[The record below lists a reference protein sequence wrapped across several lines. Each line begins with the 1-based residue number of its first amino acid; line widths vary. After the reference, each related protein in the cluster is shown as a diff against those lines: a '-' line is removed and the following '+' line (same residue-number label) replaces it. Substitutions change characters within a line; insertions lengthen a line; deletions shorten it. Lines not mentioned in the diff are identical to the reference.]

1 MFVPRSR
8 DFVDADTLFRPEDFI
23 DGLREGGWEPGV
35 VPESV
40 VFTYGG
46 FDGFCSSQPDAYTM
60 NPMLGPGP
68 GRFFSVDATGGTV
81 GICCMGIGAPAVV
94 SVMELLVVLGVRRF
108 ISLGTAGG
116 LQPHHQ
122 PGDTML
128 VSEAVRD
135 EGTSYHYLPAET
147 PALADAELLS
157 RIAEGLHDA
166 EISFETGLTWTIDAP
181 YRETRQEVAR
191 YRADGVLG
199 VEMEASALFC
209 VAEVRRVPLASVLV
223 VDGAFGDPIDRP
235 RFNRAAAYGRLFEV
249 LPVTIDV
256 LHALQSDSA

>member
-8 DFVDADTLFRPEDFI
+8 DFEDADALFRPEDFI
-23 DGLREGGWEPGV
+23 DGLREGGWDPGA
-35 VPESV
+35 VPEGV

-46 FDGFCSSQPDAYTM
+46 FDGFCAGQPDAYTM

-68 GRFFSVDATGGTV
+68 GRFFTVDATGGMV

-122 PGDTML
+122 PGDTIL

-135 EGTSYHYLPAET
+135 EGTSYQYLPSEVR
-147 PALADAELLS
+147 ALADAELLNE
-157 RIAEGLHDA
+157 IAEGLHDA
-166 EISFETGLTWTIDAP
+166 EVPFETGLAWTVDAP
-181 YRETRQEVAR
+181 YRETREEVAR
-191 YRADGVLG
+191 YRAGGVLG

-209 VAEVRRVPLASVLV
+209 VAEVRSVALASVVV

-235 RFNRAAAYGRLFEV
+235 RFDRAAAYGRLFEV

-256 LHALQSDSA
+256 LRAS